1 MFVACN
7 HPSQD
12 NDDLPPPVPLAMDG
26 NALNPRRSPQL
37 ENHYKFLT
45 GKRGAS
51 FGRHDG
57 QQPGVHLEP
66 IFGPAIDLAGGGG
79 WLAEAQNG
87 DRSVECDPP

>member
-37 ENHYKFLT
+37 ENHYEFLT

-51 FGRHDG
+51 CDG
-57 QQPGVHLEP
+57 GTTDNNQEVHRT
-66 IFGPAIDLAGGGG
+66 ASRQARRQNR
-79 WLAEAQNG
+79 LAEGMKHA
-87 DRSVECDPP
+87 VL